1 VLSMSARVCRPQG
14 SDAVKYTLP
23 GLHNREVHWTSA
35 LPTAL
40 VVTLVYVGVVVLF
53 LLIVPAWFAVGRI
66 PRSLAPI
73 HASMWLT
80 YQGGASQIR
89 WAFAV
94 VGVLLVLFLW
104 VRFRTSAAANMPLA
118 LVGHLG
124 AAGLVLLLQWV
135 IVLALRAV
143 PRYALIQVFP

>member
-1 VLSMSARVCRPQG
+1 MSARACRRQ
-14 SDAVKYTLP
+14 SSEAVKYALP
-23 GLHNREVHWTSA
+23 GLHNRQVHWTSA
-35 LPTAL
+35 LPSAL

-53 LLIVPAWFAVGRI
+53 LLIVPAWFAVGKI
-66 PRSLAPI
+66 PSTLAPI

-80 YQGGASQIR
+80 NQGGASQIR
-89 WAFAV
+89 WAFSV

-104 VRFRTSAAANMPLA
+104 VRYRTNATTNMPLS

-143 PRYALIQVFP
+143 PQYALIQVFP